1 MKLGETYKMNCSI
14 CRKYKVKRKD
24 YRFIDSCGLQGSV
37 LSCEWCFDLND
48 VAVAEIIRN
57 GLDPKKEFYNK
68 HEEEK

>member
-1 MKLGETYKMNCSI
+1 
-14 CRKYKVKRKD
+14 VKRKD

-57 GLDPKKEFYNK
+57 GLDPKKEFYNE
-68 HEEEK
+68 HEEEE

>member
-1 MKLGETYKMNCSI
+1 M
-14 CRKYKVKRKD
+14 KRKD